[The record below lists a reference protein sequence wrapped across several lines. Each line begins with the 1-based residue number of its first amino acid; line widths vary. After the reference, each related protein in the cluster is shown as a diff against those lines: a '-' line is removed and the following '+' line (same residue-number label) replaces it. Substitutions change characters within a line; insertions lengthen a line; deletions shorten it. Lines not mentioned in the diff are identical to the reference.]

1 MEIFKTKACITL
13 NNPGPDGRVPRTPDL
28 KNTIRRMTLFI
39 YVDNQVIQAFRLLK
53 RWKSIQ
59 FMIDLTSKT
68 VIYEK
73 VSQFSFREF
82 NPSKIQ
88 LRL

>member
-1 MEIFKTKACITL
+1 MHKGVHHFKQSYTRQSA
-13 NNPGPDGRVPRTPDL
+13 PDL

-73 VSQFSFREF
+73 VSQLSFREF